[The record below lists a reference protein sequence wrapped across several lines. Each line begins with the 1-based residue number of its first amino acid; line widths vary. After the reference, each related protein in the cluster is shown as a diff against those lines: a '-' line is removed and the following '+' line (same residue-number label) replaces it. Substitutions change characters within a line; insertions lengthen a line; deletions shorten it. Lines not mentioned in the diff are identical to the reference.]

1 MVYCRM
7 GLITSTRA
15 GKTPA
20 KSAFGPSSC
29 RRALRVASVLGFLLL
44 LLRVGCVAGGGSDDD
59 GPFSPP
65 PPVLLAFEEGED
77 EEGAD
82 SRAVIRVLTTQIGFV
97 ISTVAEPAIAPAII
111 DSTVVSFMLVR
122 EGDRAAARSKKA
134 RVHSY
139 PVFHASLISAEVG
152 CITPHNRSSRSD
164 LGTADGRDGCNMWKG

>member
-1 MVYCRM
+1 MSFNCSKMVYCRM
-7 GLITSTRA
+7 GLITSTSA

-29 RRALRVASVLGFLLL
+29 RRALRVASVLGFLVLL
-44 LLRVGCVAGGGSDDD
+44 LPVGCVAGGGSDDD
-59 GPFSPP
+59 SPP
-65 PPVLLAFEEGED
+65 SFPPVLLALEEGGD

-139 PVFHASLISAEVG
+139 PVF
-152 CITPHNRSSRSD
+152 P
-164 LGTADGRDGCNMWKG
+164 